1 MCLCLSV
8 TTAKTAE
15 SVEMPFEI
23 LTWVDPMNEFGGQ
36 VPSGGGANLGLI
48 AKHREY
54 QVGAKVIL

>member
-1 MCLCLSV
+1 
-8 TTAKTAE
+8 
-15 SVEMPFEI
+15 
-23 LTWVDPMNEFGGQ
+23 MNELGGQ